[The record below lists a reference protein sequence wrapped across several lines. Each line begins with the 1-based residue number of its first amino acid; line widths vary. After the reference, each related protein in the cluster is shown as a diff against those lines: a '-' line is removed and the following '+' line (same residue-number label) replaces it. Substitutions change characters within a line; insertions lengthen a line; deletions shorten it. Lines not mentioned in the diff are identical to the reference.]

1 MPDNTIESFA
11 PTESLEILDDLIKR
25 YYERLLSDIEIKLK
39 PGDLIKMIELR
50 NKLAPKGEDQQ
61 KFWAMLSKI
70 RRAALKSETSD
81 SNAKE
86 RSSSSKP

>member
-1 MPDNTIESFA
+1 MPDKTIESFA

-25 YYERLLSDIEIKLK
+25 YYERLLIDIEINLK

-81 SNAKE
+81 PNPQRK
-86 RSSSSKP
+86 SSSGRS

>member
-1 MPDNTIESFA
+1 MPENTIESFA

-70 RRAALKSETSD
+70 RRAALQSAN
-81 SNAKE
+81 SNSKAKE
-86 RSSSSKP
+86 RSSSNKP

>member
-1 MPDNTIESFA
+1 MPENTIESFA

-70 RRAALKSETSD
+70 RRAALKSETS
-81 SNAKE
+81 N
-86 RSSSSKP
+86 

>member
-1 MPDNTIESFA
+1 MPENTIESFA

-70 RRAALKSETSD
+70 RRAALKSETSHA
-81 SNAKE
+81 NVKE
-86 RSSSSKP
+86 TSSPDRP

>member
-1 MPDNTIESFA
+1 MPENTIESFA

-70 RRAALKSETSD
+70 RRAALKSEN
-81 SNAKE
+81 SNSKAKE
-86 RSSSSKP
+86 RSSSNKP

>member
-25 YYERLLSDIEIKLK
+25 YYERLLIDIEIKLK

-70 RRAALKSETSD
+70 RRAALKSETSN

-86 RSSSSKP
+86 RSSSNKP

>member
-1 MPDNTIESFA
+1 MPENTIESFA

-70 RRAALKSETSD
+70 RRAALKSETSH

-86 RSSSSKP
+86 RSSSNKP

>member
-86 RSSSSKP
+86 RSSSNKP

>member
-25 YYERLLSDIEIKLK
+25 YYERLLKDIEIKLK

-70 RRAALKSETSD
+70 RRAALKSETSN
-81 SNAKE
+81 SNTKE
-86 RSSSSKP
+86 RSSTNKP

>member
-70 RRAALKSETSD
+70 RRAALKSETSN

-86 RSSSSKP
+86 RSSSNKP

>member
-25 YYERLLSDIEIKLK
+25 YYERLLIDIEIKLK

-50 NKLAPKGEDQQ
+50 NKLASKGEDQQ

-70 RRAALKSETSD
+70 RRAALKSETSN
-81 SNAKE
+81 SHAKE
-86 RSSSSKP
+86 RGSSNKP

>member
-1 MPDNTIESFA
+1 MPENTIESFA

-70 RRAALKSETSD
+70 RRAALKSETSN

-86 RSSSSKP
+86 RSSSNKP

>member
-25 YYERLLSDIEIKLK
+25 YYERLLNDIEIKLK

-81 SNAKE
+81 SIHQRKSGSN
-86 RSSSSKP
+86 KP

>member
-1 MPDNTIESFA
+1 MPENTIESFA

-70 RRAALKSETSD
+70 RRAALKSETSN
-81 SNAKE
+81 SKAKE
-86 RSSSSKP
+86 RSSSNKP

>member
-25 YYERLLSDIEIKLK
+25 YYERLLIDIEIKLK

-50 NKLAPKGEDQQ
+50 NKLAPNGEDQQ

-70 RRAALKSETSD
+70 RRAALKSETSN
-81 SNAKE
+81 SHAKE
-86 RSSSSKP
+86 RGSSNKP

>member
-11 PTESLEILDDLIKR
+11 PIESLEILDDLIKR
-25 YYERLLSDIEIKLK
+25 YYERLLSDIEINLK

-70 RRAALKSETSD
+70 RRTAFKSETSD
-81 SNAKE
+81 SNPQRK
-86 RSSSSKP
+86 SGSNKS

>member
-1 MPDNTIESFA
+1 MPENTIESFA

-50 NKLAPKGEDQQ
+50 NKLAPKGEEQQ

-70 RRAALKSETSD
+70 RRTALKSETSHA
-81 SNAKE
+81 NTKV
-86 RSSSSKP
+86 RSSSDKS

>member
-1 MPDNTIESFA
+1 MSDNTIESFA

-25 YYERLLSDIEIKLK
+25 YYERLLIDIEIKLK

-70 RRAALKSETSD
+70 RRAALKSETSN

-86 RSSSSKP
+86 RSSSNKP

>member
-1 MPDNTIESFA
+1 MPGKTIESYA
-11 PTESLEILDDLIKR
+11 PTASLAILDDFIKR
-25 YYERLLSDIEIKLK
+25 YYKRLIKEEEIKLK

-70 RRAALKSETSD
+70 RRTALKSETSHA
-81 SNAKE
+81 NTKV
-86 RSSSSKP
+86 RSSSNKS

>member
-25 YYERLLSDIEIKLK
+25 YYERLLNDIEIKLK

-70 RRAALKSETSD
+70 RRAALKSETSN
-81 SNAKE
+81 SNTKE
-86 RSSSSKP
+86 RSSTNKP